1 MYAQVPSGYG
11 SQQVMSALALLGR
24 SIGSGGNIVA
34 GTSTGGMTLNGTD
47 VLETRLLLERVPML
61 TMKAARYRPQDMV
74 NILFD
79 TTWQQI
85 FVRE

>member
-1 MYAQVPSGYG
+1 MP
-11 SQQVMSALALLGR
+11 
-24 SIGSGGNIVA
+24 
-34 GTSTGGMTLNGTD
+34 
-47 VLETRLLLERVPML
+47 